1 MVLLKLYNHQPLLL
15 LHRLSFKSKGSDTPT
30 ITEPGLPN
38 ITGSFGLDSDS
49 PAPTGAFY
57 QDGSAANADGYD
69 SNNKFVRFDASRS
82 SAIYGASDTVQ
93 PASLNLIPQI
103 KY

>member
-1 MVLLKLYNHQPLLL
+1 M
-15 LHRLSFKSKGSDTPT
+15 
-30 ITEPGLPN
+30 PN
-38 ITGSFGLDSDS
+38 ITGNFADVPRASSSVDGCFYFTNGATSG
-49 PAPTGAFY
+49 TGY
-57 QDGSAANADGYD
+57 YDGGGGDAYVVN
-69 SNNKFVRFDASRS
+69 FDASRS

>member
-1 MVLLKLYNHQPLLL
+1 MQ
-15 LHRLSFKSKGSDTPT
+15 GSDTPT

-57 QDGSAANADGYD
+57 QDGSAANADGWD